1 MAAFNDQSGSP
12 TLHLMA
18 QLKVCLLLYYVLK
31 TSPHKHSTCDTDGTD
46 YESSEGY
53 LIFEEGSSSGSVQ
66 CATVPIV
73 NDEVKED
80 NESFTFAISAGGD
93 GDIVLGRTRTE
104 VYIVD
109 DDGTNTFNCI
119 YRLL

>member
-1 MAAFNDQSGSP
+1 MF
-12 TLHLMA
+12 
-18 QLKVCLLLYYVLK
+18 
-31 TSPHKHSTCDTDGTD
+31 
-46 YESSEGY
+46 EG
-53 LIFEEGSSSGSVQ
+53 GSSSGSVQ

-109 DDGTNTFNCI
+109 DNGMYPFNSKN
-119 YRLL
+119 RLL

>member
-1 MAAFNDQSGSP
+1 MF
-12 TLHLMA
+12 
-18 QLKVCLLLYYVLK
+18 
-31 TSPHKHSTCDTDGTD
+31 
-46 YESSEGY
+46 EG
-53 LIFEEGSSSGSVQ
+53 GSSSGSVQ

>member
-1 MAAFNDQSGSP
+1 MN
-12 TLHLMA
+12 TLHFL
-18 QLKVCLLLYYVLK
+18 
-31 TSPHKHSTCDTDGTD
+31 PCDTDGTD

-53 LIFEEGSSSGSVQ
+53 LVFEGGSSSGSVQ

-109 DDGTNTFNCI
+109 DDGMYSFNSNN
-119 YRLL
+119 RLLSCLQFRSAGVYFCWNW